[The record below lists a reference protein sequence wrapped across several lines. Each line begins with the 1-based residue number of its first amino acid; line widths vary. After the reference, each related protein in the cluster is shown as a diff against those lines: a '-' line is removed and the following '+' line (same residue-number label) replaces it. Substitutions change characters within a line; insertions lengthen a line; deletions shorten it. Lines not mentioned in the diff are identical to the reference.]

1 MIYAYTVFDTIQD
14 VIRKDRRGR
23 SLSVEE
29 YNSLAGI
36 VNRSLF
42 SDFYDKFEG
51 NIESSDTLGGFKEF
65 EYGINL
71 TANARN
77 TVAIGVLPA
86 NYFHIIGQP
95 RTISGTPGTVRPVD
109 IVTAQEH
116 SIRIDDFLTQ
126 PTETYPMCQ
135 IGGVNEIDEMR
146 IRVYPSTIATIYI
159 DYLRLPDTPY
169 LDYYINDTT
178 LDYTYMASGV
188 NVTVP
193 LGSTYRDG
201 TAGVTTE
208 ASLTVDWEYDNND
221 LELIIAKFLGLM
233 GIQLSDEILLQAGT
247 LIESKKQMK

>member
-1 MIYAYTVFDTIQD
+1 MAILSSLVYDTLQD
-14 VIRKDRRGR
+14 TIRKDRRGR
-23 SLSVEE
+23 SLSIEE
-29 YNSLAGI
+29 FNSLSVI

-86 NYFHIIGQP
+86 NYYHIIGQP

-135 IGGVNEIDEMR
+135 IGGTNEIDEMR
-146 IRVYPSTIATIYI
+146 IRVYPYTIATVYI
-159 DYLRLPDTPY
+159 DYIRVPDTPY
-169 LDYYINDTT
+169 LDFYINDTT
-178 LDYTYMASGV
+178 LDYTYMSNGV

-201 TAGVTTE
+201 TPGVTVQ
-208 ASLTVDWEYDNND
+208 ASDTVNWEWGVD
-221 LELIIAKFLGLM
+221 EL
-233 GIQLSDEILLQAGT
+233 
-247 LIESKKQMK
+247 